1 MKFLFA
7 LTAEAHLVDV
17 DCCQWNT
24 FLLELQPDHGSS
36 PGQVADGKQ
45 DWALVLVQSIKK
57 YLLIFKVK
65 SKKKTISCFTVFEIE
80 NLLIELPTAST
91 CGILNV
97 VRTTVSSI
105 LYFRKILKKCGDNAK
120 FII

>member
-24 FLLELQPDHGSS
+24 FLLELQPDHGSG

-45 DWALVLVQSIKK
+45 
-57 YLLIFKVK
+57 
-65 SKKKTISCFTVFEIE
+65 E
-80 NLLIELPTAST
+80 
-91 CGILNV
+91 
-97 VRTTVSSI
+97 
-105 LYFRKILKKCGDNAK
+105 
-120 FII
+120 